1 VLDLKPKVVSE
12 PERKNQARFP
22 VQGARRSPLAVMDL
36 FSTQYNCTDD
46 VIIRIAISLYY
57 SLLIQASV
65 SPKTQVLVQT
75 RRYLQSQS
83 GTLLDCHRYT
93 RDCSKWGDITTVREA
108 PAVGTREVA
117 RVTGARPCVTGPV
130 VDALTRSSS
139 VTVPTRHHINHHGVG
154 TRWYPLRRKE
164 THAVAVPICRPQQHC
179 SNCYY
184 VCSHKYNFRFTIK
197 ICKC

>member
-1 VLDLKPKVVSE
+1 MLDLKPKVVSE

-22 VQGARRSPLAVMDL
+22 VQGARSPLAVMDL

-83 GTLLDCHRYT
+83 GTLLDCYRYA

-117 RVTGARPCVTGPV
+117 RVTGARPCVTTHGPCCGRA
-130 VDALTRSSS
+130 DAVLLRHRTDPAPYQSSW
-139 VTVPTRHHINHHGVG
+139 
-154 TRWYPLRRKE
+154 RWHPLVSSAPERNPCRRC
-164 THAVAVPICRPQQHC
+164 ADMQASAALQQLLL
-179 SNCYY
+179 
-184 VCSHKYNFRFTIK
+184 RM
-197 ICKC
+197 

>member
-1 VLDLKPKVVSE
+1 MLDLKPKVVSE

-22 VQGARRSPLAVMDL
+22 VQGARSPLAVMDL

-83 GTLLDCHRYT
+83 GTLLDCYRYA

-154 TRWYPLRRKE
+154 NLAPAGILCAGKKPMPSLCRYAGLSSTAAIAITY
-164 THAVAVPICRPQQHC
+164 VATSIILD
-179 SNCYY
+179 S
-184 VCSHKYNFRFTIK
+184 
-197 ICKC
+197 